1 MELKD
6 AFERLKD
13 LCEIYGYPVLFLG
26 VLLENAGIPV
36 PGETAVIIAGL
47 LASRAG
53 DYRFHLWTV
62 ILIATIAAILG
73 DNIGFYLGRRF
84 LTPPSTKAAEEYF
97 AKHRSIWTNL
107 LARFLR
113 GLHNAIKAAEKYF
126 AKYGVFTIFFARFVT
141 GIRVVAGPAAGAAG
155 MPWTHFVVA
164 NAAGAVTW
172 ATAIALLGY
181 YFGQNLEFLQKLL
194 HGTGWGL
201 LGIVVG
207 LFIGY
212 RVYRRWFAPHV
223 SANSAESSSAP
234 PETGSPP
241 HAPDGASP
249 C

>member
-1 MELKD
+1 MQLEHVV
-6 AFERLKD
+6 ERLKE
-13 LCEIYGYPVLFLG
+13 LCDVYGYPVLFLG
-26 VLLENAGIPV
+26 VLLENMGIPV
-36 PGETAVIIAGL
+36 PGETAVIVAGV

-73 DNIGFYLGRRF
+73 DNIGFYLGRTF
-84 LTPPSTKAAEEYF
+84 LTPASMKAAEEYF
-97 AKHRSIWTNL
+97 AKHRSIWTKL

-113 GLHNAIKAAEKYF
+113 GLHDAIKAAEKYF

-181 YFGQNLEFLQKLL
+181 YFGENLEFLGKIL
-194 HGTGWGL
+194 HRTGWAL
-201 LGIVVG
+201 LGIVVV

-212 RVYRRWFAPHV
+212 RFYRRWLAPQRT
-223 SANSAESSSAP
+223 ANPSEPGPAP
-234 PETGSPP
+234 PETASPP
-241 HAPDGASP
+241 RAPDGASP